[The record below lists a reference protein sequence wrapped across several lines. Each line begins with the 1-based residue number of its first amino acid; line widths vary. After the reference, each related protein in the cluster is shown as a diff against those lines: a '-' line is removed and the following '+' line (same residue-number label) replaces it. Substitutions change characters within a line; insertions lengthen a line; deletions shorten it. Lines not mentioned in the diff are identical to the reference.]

1 MNDDAKR
8 IELEKFGLELAD
20 QSILESIAWV
30 LIRDDPS
37 FLSRLRHRLDAHQP
51 KALRLLP
58 PQARRAFEERLTG
71 FLLDLESHLPD

>member
-1 MNDDAKR
+1 MNNDAER
-8 IELEKFGLELAD
+8 IDLEKFGLELAN

-37 FLSRLRHRLDAHQP
+37 FLNRLRSRLDAHQP
-51 KALRLLP
+51 KALHLLP

-71 FLLDLESHLPD
+71 FLLDMESHLPD